1 MKAERIIKF
10 FDNTKKLWS
19 WTFSNLWFLMPEEN
33 KTMMNSMNSRNRFLR
48 SVDRMDSESVHSGM
62 TLN

>member
-1 MKAERIIKF
+1 
-10 FDNTKKLWS
+10 
-19 WTFSNLWFLMPEEN
+19 MPEEN